1 MSESQE
7 FNRAIPGVLAEN
19 SHLPAPEGREEG
31 PTNQTRNQA
40 EDIQRLQARLNDI
53 VELGLFQ
60 DAANG
65 LLEVIEHHQK
75 QSAEQQMEPTITT
88 QDQLDWLL
96 AIDNLIFGQGPRLQ
110 EAVNC
115 IREAAPDLIAFEN
128 QSWRLEVFNGHER
141 KAAPILAAITRHRNQ
156 SAQLLAAFKRQLDMS
171 TNPSSEQLPPLSSTM
186 QRIQDD
192 EIKIL
197 EDINCFQN
205 LAVPI
210 LKAIVRFQDLKTRV
224 TEIFKSFQV
233 EPLVLE
239 DFIRFQRQ
247 LPLSVQPMNDH
258 QNPESSQEE

>member
-7 FNRAIPGVLAEN
+7 FNRAMPGLLAEN
-19 SHLPAPEGREEG
+19 SHLPAPEGREG
-31 PTNQTRNQA
+31 DPTNQTRNQA
-40 EDIQRLQARLNDI
+40 EDIQRLQARVNDI

-60 DAANG
+60 DEANA
-65 LLEVIEHHQK
+65 LLEAIEHHQI
-75 QSAEQQMEPTITT
+75 QTAAQQVEPTIPT
-88 QDQLDWLL
+88 QDQSDWLL
-96 AIDNLIFGQGPRLQ
+96 AIENLIFDQGPQLQ

-115 IREAAPDLIAFEN
+115 IREAAPDLIAFQN
-128 QSWRLEVFNGHER
+128 QSWRLEVFNGHQI
-141 KAAPILAAITRHRNQ
+141 KAAPILAAIDRHRNQ
-156 SAQLLAAFKRQLDMS
+156 SAQLLAAFKRQLDVS
-171 TNPSSEQLPPLSSTM
+171 TNPTSEQLPPLSSTM

-192 EIKIL
+192 VIKVL
-197 EDINCFQN
+197 EDFNCFQN
-205 LAVPI
+205 QAVPI